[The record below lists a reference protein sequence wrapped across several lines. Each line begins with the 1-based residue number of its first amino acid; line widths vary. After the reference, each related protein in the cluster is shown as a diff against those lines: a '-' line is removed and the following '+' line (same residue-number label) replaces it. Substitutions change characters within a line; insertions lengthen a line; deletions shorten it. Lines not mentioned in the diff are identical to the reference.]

1 MNISTRL
8 KAIASLVDKCCKI
21 ADIGTDHGYLP
32 IYLIKNH
39 VCERA
44 IASDINKGPV
54 ERAKE
59 NIEKEGLEDNISCR
73 LGPGMSTIK
82 PHEVDCAVIAGM
94 GGNLIKDI
102 IEQDREIFKSLQYL
116 ILQPVQNPDVLRKY
130 IYDSG
135 YEILEEEL
143 CIDEDK
149 FYEIIKVKYDEKP
162 KKPDPIYYEI
172 SSKLV
177 EEKHHLIKDYINF
190 KINKYNNILSY
201 ISEDTALA
209 EERKIQLKHKI
220 NKLEEK
226 LKCL

>member
-8 KAIASLVDKCCKI
+8 KAIASLVDECDKI

-32 IYLIKNH
+32 IFLMKNH
-39 VCERA
+39 VCEKA

-59 NIEKEGLEDNISCR
+59 NIIKEGLENNISCR
-73 LGPGMSTIK
+73 LGPGMNTIK
-82 PHEVDCAVIAGM
+82 PHEVDCAIIAGM
-94 GGNLIKDI
+94 GGNLIRDI
-102 IEQDREIFKSLQYL
+102 IEQDKEVFKSLKYL

-143 CIDEDK
+143 CVDENK
-149 FYEIIKVKYDEKP
+149 YYEIIKVKYDEKP
-162 KKPDPIYYEI
+162 HKPDPIYYEV
-172 SSKLV
+172 SSKLI
-177 EEKHHLIKDYINF
+177 EKKHPLIKEYIDF
-190 KINKYNNILSY
+190 KIHKYNNVLSY

-209 EERKIQLKHKI
+209 EERKIQLNHKI

>member
-8 KAIASLVDKCCKI
+8 KAIASLVDECDEI

-32 IYLIKNH
+32 IFLIKNH
-39 VCERA
+39 VCKKA

-59 NIEKEGLEDNISCR
+59 NIEKEGLEDTIICR
-73 LGPGMSTIK
+73 LGPGMTTIK
-82 PHEVDCAVIAGM
+82 PHEVDCAIIAGM
-94 GGNLIKDI
+94 GGNLIRDI
-102 IEQDREIFKSLQYL
+102 IQQDKEVFKSLKYL
-116 ILQPVQNPDVLRKY
+116 ILQPVQNPDVLREY

-143 CIDEDK
+143 CIDENK
-149 FYEIIKVKYDEKP
+149 YYEIIKVKFDEKP
-162 KKPDPIYYEI
+162 QKPDPIYYEV
-172 SSKLV
+172 SSKLI
-177 EEKHHLIKDYINF
+177 EKKHPLIKEYIDF
-190 KINKYNNILSY
+190 KIHKYNNILSY
-201 ISEDTALA
+201 ISEDTDLA